1 MFFIILKIII
11 YLSLST
17 LILRYINRN
26 VEYKLY
32 IDRYIKSLLN
42 LKYFVKEGNAEIKH
56 NYLISLSNS
65 GIKLL
70 FILFILLIPFII
82 FSYSI
87 FTIIN
92 NLKVSLILNSLP
104 YLIIILRYE

>member
-17 LILRYINRN
+17 LILRFIYRN
-26 VEYKLY
+26 IEYKLY
-32 IDRYIKSLLN
+32 IDRYVKSLLN
-42 LKYFVKEGNAEIKH
+42 LKDFTKEKNMQIKQ
-56 NYLISLSNS
+56 NYLISHSDS
-65 GIKLL
+65 GVKLL
-70 FILFILLIPFII
+70 FILIILLVPFMI

-87 FTIIN
+87 NTIIN

-104 YLIIILRYE
+104 YTIIILRYE